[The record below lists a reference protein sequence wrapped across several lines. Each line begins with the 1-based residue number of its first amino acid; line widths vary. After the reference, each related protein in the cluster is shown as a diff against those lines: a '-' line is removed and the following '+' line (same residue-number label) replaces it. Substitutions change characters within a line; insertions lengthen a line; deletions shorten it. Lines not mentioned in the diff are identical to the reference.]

1 MKNVMVLLMVFVF
14 VLAYTTPMFA
24 DPGPVTQLK
33 DHVVSIVKSPLQIPH
48 HIKAEYD
55 ATNCKPL
62 GVMGGLLKGTF
73 YFGYDLGK
81 GVFDIVTMPLHLIKK

>member
-1 MKNVMVLLMVFVF
+1 MVLLLVFAF

-24 DPGPVTQLK
+24 DPGPGEQLK
-33 DHVVSIVKSPLQIPH
+33 DHVVSIVKSPLQVPN

-55 ATNCKPL
+55 AAHFKPF
-62 GVMGGLLKGTF
+62 GIMGGLLKGTF
-73 YFGYDLGK
+73 YFGYDAVK